1 MELFVSR
8 VGFRTRRSF
17 ITNLAFFIPPFP
29 CFGPPPPT
37 IPDGLFRSTN
47 PASSSEELM
56 PSSSGA
62 SLAAVAPSSSAAESA
77 ARWGATTPQS
87 SAGGTSENGSKSQN
101 KASTHAAK
109 LSRKATAMAKDAA
122 DKAKENSTKRRV
134 NKGWTRIQAK
144 TETIMKQVSK
154 QKHQGT
160 FAAKKKLV
168 TDRRHRITMQID
180 GIRQQQLQRLHAR
193 DVEREESNKIKSDS
207 AKLWKVIRTFTI
219 HPNRKWKQFWDV
231 CILLLVVFSA
241 VHIPLLLAFPD
252 LPDIGVWQIIVDVLF
267 IVDFFLC
274 FRTGFVRPDNEI
286 ELEQGKIVSH
296 YLKTW
301 FPIDFAA
308 CFPLDIFFQEQ
319 EGSADD
325 ASSKQVKALL
335 RLLKLPRLLRLG
347 RLLKFL
353 ARFKYAGA
361 MKIVKFILLLI
372 LVGHW
377 TGCVFFFI
385 LNLENQYGYDTWMET
400 NVGLIVDGD
409 DIGARYLNMLYTA
422 FLMLIG
428 EGMDMETSLERA
440 YGALVVLIGTIV
452 TAVIVGNV
460 SFVVSNQNSTQFLYQ
475 QKVDMISDE
484 MRALHLPGE
493 FFFEH
498 GSLSLYFLSRTACRD
513 RCSS

>member
-1 MELFVSR
+1 
-8 VGFRTRRSF
+8 
-17 ITNLAFFIPPFP
+17 
-29 CFGPPPPT
+29 
-37 IPDGLFRSTN
+37 
-47 PASSSEELM
+47 M
-56 PSSSGA
+56 PSSSSA
-62 SLAAVAPSSSAAESA
+62 SLAAVAPVSSEIESA
-77 ARWGATTPQS
+77 ATWGAS
-87 SAGGTSENGSKSQN
+87 SSGGASGGASKTGSTESKH
-101 KASTHAAK
+101 ASK
-109 LSRKATAMAKDAA
+109 LSRKATAMVKDVA
-122 DKAKENSTKRRV
+122 DRTKETTTKRRV

-144 TETIMKQVSK
+144 TETIMKQVSE
-154 QKHQGT
+154 QKEQGT
-160 FAAKKKLV
+160 FAARKKLV

-180 GIRQQQLQRLHAR
+180 GIRQEQLQRLS
-193 DVEREESNKIKSDS
+193 EREAERKLAESADS
-207 AKLWKVIRTFTI
+207 GSRKLIERLKTFTI
-219 HPNRKWKQFWDV
+219 HPQRTWKQIWDIF
-231 CILLLVVFSA
+231 ILLLVVFSA

-252 LPDIGVWQIIVDVLF
+252 LPDIGAYQITIDVLF
-267 IVDFFLC
+267 IIDFFLC

-308 CFPLDIFFQEQ
+308 CFPLDIFFQEE
-319 EGSADD
+319 EGSEQD
-325 ASSKQVKALL
+325 ASSRQVKALL

-361 MKIVKFILLLI
+361 MKILKFVLLLI

-385 LNLENQYGYDTWMET
+385 LNLENQFGYDTWMET

-409 DIGARYLNMLYTA
+409 NIGDRYLNMLYTA

-440 YGALVVLIGTIV
+440 FGALVVLIGTIV

-460 SFVVSNQNSTQFLYQ
+460 SFVVSNQNSTQFQYQ
-475 QKVDMISDE
+475 QKVDMITDE

-493 FFFEH
+493 FLVFVVKGGEGRSGG
-498 GSLSLYFLSRTACRD
+498 GSSGGSGGRRFCFLLILNIPF
-513 RCSS
+513 

>member
-1 MELFVSR
+1 
-8 VGFRTRRSF
+8 
-17 ITNLAFFIPPFP
+17 
-29 CFGPPPPT
+29 
-37 IPDGLFRSTN
+37 
-47 PASSSEELM
+47 M
-56 PSSSGA
+56 PSSSSA
-62 SLAAVAPSSSAAESA
+62 SLAAVAPVSSEIESA
-77 ARWGATTPQS
+77 ATWGAS
-87 SAGGTSENGSKSQN
+87 SSGGASGGASKTGSTESKH
-101 KASTHAAK
+101 ASK
-109 LSRKATAMAKDAA
+109 LSRKATAMVKDVA
-122 DKAKENSTKRRV
+122 DRTKETTTKRRV

-144 TETIMKQVSK
+144 TETIMKQVSE
-154 QKHQGT
+154 QKEQGT
-160 FAAKKKLV
+160 FAARKKLV

-180 GIRQQQLQRLHAR
+180 GIRQEQLQRLS
-193 DVEREESNKIKSDS
+193 EREAERKLAESADS
-207 AKLWKVIRTFTI
+207 GSRKLIERLKTFTI
-219 HPNRKWKQFWDV
+219 HPQRTWKQIWDIF
-231 CILLLVVFSA
+231 ILLLVVFSA

-252 LPDIGVWQIIVDVLF
+252 LPDIGAYQITIDVLF
-267 IVDFFLC
+267 IIDFFLC

-308 CFPLDIFFQEQ
+308 CFPLDIFFQEE
-319 EGSADD
+319 EGSEQD
-325 ASSKQVKALL
+325 ASSRQVKALL

-361 MKIVKFILLLI
+361 MKILKFVLLLI

-385 LNLENQYGYDTWMET
+385 LNLENQFGYNTWMET

-409 DIGARYLNMLYTA
+409 DIRGRYLNMLYTA

-440 YGALVVLIGTIV
+440 FGALVVLIGTIV

-460 SFVVSNQNSTQFLYQ
+460 SFVVSNQNSTQFQYQ
-475 QKVDMISDE
+475 QKVDMITDE

-493 FFFEH
+493 FLVFVVKGGEGRSGG
-498 GSLSLYFLSRTACRD
+498 GSSGGSGGRLFCFLLILNIPF
-513 RCSS
+513 

>member
-1 MELFVSR
+1 
-8 VGFRTRRSF
+8 
-17 ITNLAFFIPPFP
+17 
-29 CFGPPPPT
+29 
-37 IPDGLFRSTN
+37 
-47 PASSSEELM
+47 M
-56 PSSSGA
+56 PSSSSA
-62 SLAAVAPSSSAAESA
+62 SLAAVAPVSSEIESA
-77 ARWGATTPQS
+77 ATWGAS
-87 SAGGTSENGSKSQN
+87 SSGGASGGASKTGSTESKH
-101 KASTHAAK
+101 ASK
-109 LSRKATAMAKDAA
+109 LSRKATAMVKDVA
-122 DKAKENSTKRRV
+122 DRTKETTTKRRV

-144 TETIMKQVSK
+144 TETIMKQVSE
-154 QKHQGT
+154 QKEQGT
-160 FAAKKKLV
+160 FAARKKLV

-180 GIRQQQLQRLHAR
+180 GIRQEQLQRLHER
-193 DVEREESNKIKSDS
+193 DVAKEEKNKILTES
-207 AKLWKVIRTFTI
+207 AKLWKKLRTFTI
-219 HPNRKWKQFWDV
+219 HPQRTWKQIWDIF
-231 CILLLVVFSA
+231 ILLLVVFSA

-252 LPDIGVWQIIVDVLF
+252 LPDIGAYQITIDVLF
-267 IVDFFLC
+267 IIDFFLC

-308 CFPLDIFFQEQ
+308 CFPLDIFFQEE
-319 EGSADD
+319 EGSEQD
-325 ASSKQVKALL
+325 ASSRQVKALL

-361 MKIVKFILLLI
+361 MKILKFVLLLI

-385 LNLENQYGYDTWMET
+385 LNLENQFGYDTWMET

-409 DIGARYLNMLYTA
+409 NIGDRYLNMLYTA

-440 YGALVVLIGTIV
+440 FGALVVLIGTIV

-460 SFVVSNQNSTQFLYQ
+460 SFVVSNQNSTQFQYQ
-475 QKVDMISDE
+475 QKVDMITDE

-493 FFFEH
+493 FLVFVVKGGEGRSGG
-498 GSLSLYFLSRTACRD
+498 GSSGGSGGRRFCFLLILNIPF
-513 RCSS
+513 

>member
-1 MELFVSR
+1 M
-8 VGFRTRRSF
+8 
-17 ITNLAFFIPPFP
+17 
-29 CFGPPPPT
+29 
-37 IPDGLFRSTN
+37 
-47 PASSSEELM
+47 
-56 PSSSGA
+56 
-62 SLAAVAPSSSAAESA
+62 
-77 ARWGATTPQS
+77 
-87 SAGGTSENGSKSQN
+87 
-101 KASTHAAK
+101 
-109 LSRKATAMAKDAA
+109 
-122 DKAKENSTKRRV
+122 KR
-134 NKGWTRIQAK
+134 I
-144 TETIMKQVSK
+144 
-154 QKHQGT
+154 QGT
-160 FAAKKKLV
+160 FKKV
-168 TDRRHRITMQID
+168 TAPTDRRHRITMQID
-180 GIRQQQLQRLHAR
+180 GIRQEQLQRLSK
-193 DVEREESNKIKSDS
+193 REEAERKKADDDVPGTRKLLERIK
-207 AKLWKVIRTFTI
+207 TFTI
-219 HPNRKWKQFWDV
+219 HPQRTWKKVWDIF
-231 CILLLVVFSA
+231 ILLLVVFSA

-252 LPDIGVWQIIVDVLF
+252 LPDIGPYQITIDVLF
-267 IVDFFLC
+267 IIDFFLC

-460 SFVVSNQNSTQFLYQ
+460 SFVVSNQNSTQFQYQ
-475 QKVDMISDE
+475 KKIDMITDE
-484 MRALHLPGE
+484 MRALHLPGQL
-493 FFFEH
+493 FRAFSTF
-498 GSLSLYFLSRTACRD
+498 
-513 RCSS
+513 

>member
-1 MELFVSR
+1 MSESRSLF
-8 VGFRTRRSF
+8 GAGTKL
-17 ITNLAFFIPPFP
+17 N
-29 CFGPPPPT
+29 
-37 IPDGLFRSTN
+37 DGGGSVTKVLNFDD
-47 PASSSEELM
+47 A
-56 PSSSGA
+56 
-62 SLAAVAPSSSAAESA
+62 AAEAEGGGGANSTTAAGRLSFTKIAPAATGGGSGSEDSDSA
-77 ARWGATTPQS
+77 SESESDAL
-87 SAGGTSENGSKSQN
+87 SAGG
-101 KASTHAAK
+101 ASTMASLKVGAGTKSKHAVK
-109 LSRKATAMAKDAA
+109 RHESRGWNVLHKKADAIG
-122 DKAKENSTKRRV
+122 KEV
-134 NKGWTRIQAK
+134 H
-144 TETIMKQVSK
+144 MKK
-154 QKHQGT
+154 IQGT

-180 GIRQQQLQRLHAR
+180 GIRQEQLQRLS
-193 DVEREESNKIKSDS
+193 EREAERKLAESADS
-207 AKLWKVIRTFTI
+207 GSRKLIERLKTFTI
-219 HPNRKWKQFWDV
+219 HPQRTWKQIWDIF
-231 CILLLVVFSA
+231 ILLLVVFSA

-252 LPDIGVWQIIVDVLF
+252 LPDIGAYQITIDVLF
-267 IVDFFLC
+267 IIDFFLC

-308 CFPLDIFFQEQ
+308 CFPLDIFFQEE
-319 EGSADD
+319 EGSEQD
-325 ASSKQVKALL
+325 ASSRQVKALL

-361 MKIVKFILLLI
+361 MKILKFVLLLI

-385 LNLENQYGYDTWMET
+385 LNLENQFGYNTWMET

-409 DIGARYLNMLYTA
+409 DIRGRYLNMLYTA

-440 YGALVVLIGTIV
+440 FGALVVLIGTIV

-460 SFVVSNQNSTQFLYQ
+460 SFVVSNQNSTQFQYQ
-475 QKVDMISDE
+475 QKVDMITDE

-493 FFFEH
+493 FLVFVVKGGEGRSGG
-498 GSLSLYFLSRTACRD
+498 GSSGGSGGRRFCFLLILNIPF
-513 RCSS
+513 